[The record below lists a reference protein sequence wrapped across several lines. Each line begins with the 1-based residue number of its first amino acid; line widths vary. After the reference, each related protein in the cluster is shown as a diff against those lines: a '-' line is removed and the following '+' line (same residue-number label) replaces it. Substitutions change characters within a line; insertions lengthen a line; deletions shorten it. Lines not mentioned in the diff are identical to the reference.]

1 MAKVV
6 VALGG
11 NALGK
16 SPEEQLKLVKNTASS
31 LIGLIAAG
39 NQVVISHGNGPQVG
53 AINLGMNFAAEH
65 GKTAAFPFPE
75 CGAMSQGYIGY
86 HLQQSLENELHRRW
100 MNKSVAT
107 IVTQI
112 AVDPNDPAF
121 ENPSKPVG
129 DFYTKEQADEIAKE
143 KGYTF
148 KEDAGRGY
156 RQVVPSPLPMK
167 IMELDSIKTLI
178 DADKLVIAGGGG
190 GVPVIITDK
199 GLEGVPAVIDK
210 DRSSALLAD
219 KIDADKLIILTAV
232 DHVYVNYGK
241 PDEKALKTLNVAEA
255 QKYMKEG
262 QFAAG
267 SMLPKIEAC
276 LSFVEGHPEREALIT
291 SLDGLD
297 DALADKVGTVIRDNE
312 KEEGARPKSL
322 VTSFSS
328 PRKQQ

>member
-129 DFYTKEQADEIAKE
+129 DFYTKKQADEIAKE

-219 KIDADKLIILTAV
+219 KINADKLIILTAV

-241 PDEKALKTLNVAEA
+241 PDEKALKTLNVVEA

-297 DALADKVGTVIRDNE
+297 DALAGKVGTVIRDN
-312 KEEGARPKSL
+312 
-322 VTSFSS
+322 
-328 PRKQQ
+328 

>member
-232 DHVYVNYGK
+232 DYVYVNYGK

-297 DALADKVGTVIRDNE
+297 DALAGKVGTVIRDN
-312 KEEGARPKSL
+312 
-322 VTSFSS
+322 
-328 PRKQQ
+328 

>member
-156 RQVVPSPLPMK
+156 RQIVPSPLPMK

-219 KIDADKLIILTAV
+219 KINADKLIILTAV

-297 DALADKVGTVIRDNE
+297 DALAGKVGTVIRDN
-312 KEEGARPKSL
+312 
-322 VTSFSS
+322 
-328 PRKQQ
+328 

>member
-1 MAKVV
+1 MDKVV

-178 DADKLVIAGGGG
+178 DANNLVIAGGGG

-297 DALADKVGTVIRDNE
+297 DALAGKVGTVIRDN
-312 KEEGARPKSL
+312 
-322 VTSFSS
+322 
-328 PRKQQ
+328 

>member
-86 HLQQSLENELHRRW
+86 HLQQSLENELHHRW

-129 DFYTKEQADEIAKE
+129 DFYTNEQADEIAKE

-219 KIDADKLIILTAV
+219 KVDADKLIILTAV

-297 DALADKVGTVIRDNE
+297 DALAGKVGTVIRDN
-312 KEEGARPKSL
+312 
-322 VTSFSS
+322 
-328 PRKQQ
+328 

>member
-112 AVDPNDPAF
+112 AVDPTDPAF

-129 DFYTKEQADEIAKE
+129 DFYTKKQADEIAKE

-297 DALADKVGTVIRDNE
+297 DALAGKVGTVIRDN
-312 KEEGARPKSL
+312 
-322 VTSFSS
+322 
-328 PRKQQ
+328 

>member
-178 DADKLVIAGGGG
+178 DADNLVIAGGGG

-199 GLEGVPAVIDK
+199 GPEGVPAVIDK

-297 DALADKVGTVIRDNE
+297 DALAGKVGTVIRDN
-312 KEEGARPKSL
+312 
-322 VTSFSS
+322 
-328 PRKQQ
+328 

>member
-39 NQVVISHGNGPQVG
+39 NQVVISHCNGPQVG

-178 DADKLVIAGGGG
+178 DANNLVIAGGGG

-297 DALADKVGTVIRDNE
+297 DALAGKVGTVIRDN
-312 KEEGARPKSL
+312 
-322 VTSFSS
+322 
-328 PRKQQ
+328 

>member
-16 SPEEQLKLVKNTASS
+16 FPEEQLKLVKNTASS
-31 LIGLIAAG
+31 LIGLIDAG

-53 AINLGMNFAAEH
+53 AINLGMNFAAEN

-86 HLQQSLENELHRRW
+86 HLQQSLQNELHRRW
-100 MNKSVAT
+100 MNKNVAT
-107 IVTQI
+107 VVTQI
-112 AVDPNDPAF
+112 AVDPKDPAF
-121 ENPSKPVG
+121 QNPSKPVG
-129 DFYTKEQADEIAKE
+129 DFYTKEQAEQIEKE

-156 RQVVPSPLPMK
+156 RQVVPSPLPQK
-167 IMELDSIKTLI
+167 IMELNSIKTLI
-178 DADKLVIAGGGG
+178 EAGDLVIAGGGG
-190 GVPVIITDK
+190 GVPVIMTDD

-219 KIDADKLIILTAV
+219 KIDADTLIILTAV
-232 DHVYVNYGK
+232 DYVFVNYGK

-255 QKYMKEG
+255 QKYMDEK

-276 LSFVEGHPEREALIT
+276 LSFVEGHPERKALIT
-291 SLDGLD
+291 SLNGLD
-297 DALADKVGTVIRDNE
+297 DALAGKVGTVISDN
-312 KEEGARPKSL
+312 
-322 VTSFSS
+322 
-328 PRKQQ
+328 

>member
-86 HLQQSLENELHRRW
+86 HLQQSLENELHHRW

-190 GVPVIITDK
+190 GVPVIITEK

-297 DALADKVGTVIRDNE
+297 DALAGKVGTVIRDN
-312 KEEGARPKSL
+312 
-322 VTSFSS
+322 
-328 PRKQQ
+328 

>member
-167 IMELDSIKTLI
+167 IMELDSIKILI

-297 DALADKVGTVIRDNE
+297 DALAGKVGTVIRDN
-312 KEEGARPKSL
+312 
-322 VTSFSS
+322 
-328 PRKQQ
+328 

>member
-129 DFYTKEQADEIAKE
+129 DFYTKKQADEIAKE

-241 PDEKALKTLNVAEA
+241 PDEKVLKTLNVAEA

-297 DALADKVGTVIRDNE
+297 DALAGKVGTVIRDN
-312 KEEGARPKSL
+312 
-322 VTSFSS
+322 
-328 PRKQQ
+328 

>member
-143 KGYTF
+143 RGYTF

-241 PDEKALKTLNVAEA
+241 PDEKALKRLNVAEA

-297 DALADKVGTVIRDNE
+297 DALADKVGTVIRDN
-312 KEEGARPKSL
+312 
-322 VTSFSS
+322 
-328 PRKQQ
+328 

>member
-178 DADKLVIAGGGG
+178 DADNLVIAGGGG
-190 GVPVIITDK
+190 GIPVIITDK

-297 DALADKVGTVIRDNE
+297 DALAGKVGTVIRDN
-312 KEEGARPKSL
+312 
-322 VTSFSS
+322 
-328 PRKQQ
+328 

>member
-232 DHVYVNYGK
+232 DHVYINYGK

-297 DALADKVGTVIRDNE
+297 DALADKVGTVIRDN
-312 KEEGARPKSL
+312 
-322 VTSFSS
+322 
-328 PRKQQ
+328 

>member
-31 LIGLIAAG
+31 LIGLIDAG

-53 AINLGMNFAAEH
+53 AINLGMNFAAEN

-86 HLQQSLENELHRRW
+86 HLQQSLQNELHRRW
-100 MNKSVAT
+100 MNKNVAT
-107 IVTQI
+107 VVTQI
-112 AVDPNDPAF
+112 AVDPKDPAF
-121 ENPSKPVG
+121 QNPSKPVG
-129 DFYTKEQADEIAKE
+129 DFYIKEQAEQIEKE

-156 RQVVPSPLPMK
+156 RQVVPSPLPQK
-167 IMELDSIKTLI
+167 IMELNSIKTLI
-178 DADKLVIAGGGG
+178 EAGDLVIAGGGG
-190 GVPVIITDK
+190 GVPVIMTDD

-219 KIDADKLIILTAV
+219 KIDADTLIILTAV
-232 DHVYVNYGK
+232 DYVFVNYGK

-255 QKYMKEG
+255 QKYMDEK

-276 LSFVEGHPEREALIT
+276 LSFVEGHPERKALIT
-291 SLDGLD
+291 SLNGLD
-297 DALADKVGTVIRDNE
+297 DALAGKVGTVISDN
-312 KEEGARPKSL
+312 
-322 VTSFSS
+322 
-328 PRKQQ
+328 

>member
-75 CGAMSQGYIGY
+75 CGEMSQGYIGY

-129 DFYTKEQADEIAKE
+129 DFYTKKQADEIAKE

-219 KIDADKLIILTAV
+219 KINADKLIILTAV

-297 DALADKVGTVIRDNE
+297 DALTGKVGTVIRDN
-312 KEEGARPKSL
+312 
-322 VTSFSS
+322 
-328 PRKQQ
+328 

>member
-100 MNKSVAT
+100 MKKSVAT

-178 DADKLVIAGGGG
+178 DADNLVIAGGGG

-297 DALADKVGTVIRDNE
+297 DALAGKVGTVIRDN
-312 KEEGARPKSL
+312 
-322 VTSFSS
+322 
-328 PRKQQ
+328 